1 MTDRTPPG
9 DGAQAEYYLA
19 RAADVAR
26 GPASVD
32 RARAAVTPASAFA
45 AWQWLIDRAP
55 IAAGQP
61 PAWAA
66 SPSKSPAGE
75 APGWPRRPGRG
86 TSISC
91 GASVPTTSSTAGPAA
106 ARVGV
111 ERDRSGLS
119 SG

>member
-26 GPASVD
+26 DPASVD
-32 RARAAVTPASAFA
+32 RARAAVTPASALA

-75 APGWPRRPGRG
+75 APRSRAGPRCRRRHRLPVGRL
-86 TSISC
+86 SIS
-91 GASVPTTSSTAGPAA
+91 V
-106 ARVGV
+106 
-111 ERDRSGLS
+111 
-119 SG
+119 